1 MVVVLMVAVKVREVV
16 TVCDNGNSNGGDG
29 VCDGGHVVGG
39 VDGSS
44 GVDDG
49 GHVVGNMSRDIGRSS
64 KGRGLI

>member
-1 MVVVLMVAVKVREVV
+1 MV
-16 TVCDNGNSNGGDG
+16 TVCDNGNSNGGD
-29 VCDGGHVVGG
+29 VGHVVGS